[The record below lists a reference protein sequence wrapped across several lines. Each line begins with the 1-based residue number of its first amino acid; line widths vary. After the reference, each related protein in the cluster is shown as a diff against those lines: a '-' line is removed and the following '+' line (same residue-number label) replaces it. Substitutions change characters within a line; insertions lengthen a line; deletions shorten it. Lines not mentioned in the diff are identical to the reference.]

1 MIGVALG
8 VMLKNVQDKMTFVV
22 GVKLVHLWFGVPG
35 IHSKACSEV
44 YHHADTLR
52 AQVVHSNKYPY
63 ERRLIQ
69 VIVLFLGIGIG
80 QSIQR
85 EMLMLSRN
93 VTR

>member
-8 VMLKNVQDKMTFVV
+8 EMFNDVQDKMTFVV

-44 YHHADTLR
+44 YHHAGTLR
-52 AQVVHSNKYPY
+52 AQVVHSNKYRY

-69 VIVLFLGIGIG
+69 VIVVVGIGIG